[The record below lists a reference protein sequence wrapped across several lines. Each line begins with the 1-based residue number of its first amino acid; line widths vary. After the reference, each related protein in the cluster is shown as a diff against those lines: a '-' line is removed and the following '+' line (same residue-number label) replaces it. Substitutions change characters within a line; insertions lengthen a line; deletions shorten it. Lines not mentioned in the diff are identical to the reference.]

1 MFRIARLAAESMMKF
16 TSKMPLVLLYLL
28 TGALVVY
35 SMGLAFTSN
44 FNMGNL
50 MVWLL
55 TAGVTAY
62 AIWHKPLHAWLH
74 APGLGRVVWW
84 ILVAAGICYA
94 LLIGFVAVSGYANP
108 PTGQEKVMIVLGA
121 GLRRDRPST
130 LLRYRLDKAY
140 AYAATHPDVLIITSG
155 GQQAIDLM
163 SKAMLDPG
171 DTVIVEGPSFI
182 GSLNTFRTYQAHLAA
197 VPMQSD
203 GMDLDALEHSLK
215 TEKNV
220 KFIYII
226 STFQNPSGYTT
237 SLEKRRAILE
247 LARKYDVLILEDSP
261 YFELRYEGEYVP
273 NLKSLDTE
281 GRVLFAGSYSKILS
295 AGIRLGYAIGHRDLI
310 AKLVIGKQATDVHT
324 NLFFQV
330 VAAEYMSRYDLD
342 AHIEK
347 ARGI

>member
-155 GQQAIDLM
+155 GQGRDEWVPEGQAMRDYLIG
-163 SKAMLDPG
+163 KGLDPER
-171 DTVIVEGPSFI
+171 IVAENAST
-182 GSLNTFRTYQAHLAA
+182 S
-197 VPMQSD
+197 
-203 GMDLDALEHSLK
+203 
-215 TEKNV
+215 TEEN
-220 KFIYII
+220 FA
-226 STFQNPSGYTT
+226 F
-237 SLEKRRAILE
+237 SLEILRERGYDESTPIVYVSNAFHCYRAGRYAQRAGFTTASALPAATPWRSVIPCYLREALALAYYWVFKTSASGPMHALVGFLDLNKR
-247 LARKYDVLILEDSP
+247 
-261 YFELRYEGEYVP
+261 
-273 NLKSLDTE
+273 
-281 GRVLFAGSYSKILS
+281 
-295 AGIRLGYAIGHRDLI
+295 
-310 AKLVIGKQATDVHT
+310 
-324 NLFFQV
+324 FFYQ
-330 VAAEYMSRYDLD
+330 
-342 AHIEK
+342 
-347 ARGI
+347 

>member
-140 AYAATHPDVLIITSG
+140 AYAAAHPDVLIITSG
-155 GQQAIDLM
+155 GQGTRRVGAGRAGHAGLSDWKGI
-163 SKAMLDPG
+163 
-171 DTVIVEGPSFI
+171 GP
-182 GSLNTFRTYQAHLAA
+182 RTDCCGKCLHLH
-197 VPMQSD
+197 
-203 GMDLDALEHSLK
+203 GR
-215 TEKNV
+215 
-220 KFIYII
+220 KFCLF
-226 STFQNPSGYTT
+226 TGN
-237 SLEKRRAILE
+237 
-247 LARKYDVLILEDSP
+247 SP
-261 YFELRYEGEYVP
+261 RER
-273 NLKSLDTE
+273 
-281 GRVLFAGSYSKILS
+281 I
-295 AGIRLGYAIGHRDLI
+295 
-310 AKLVIGKQATDVHT
+310 
-324 NLFFQV
+324 
-330 VAAEYMSRYDLD
+330 
-342 AHIEK
+342 
-347 ARGI
+347 

>member
-35 SMGLAFTSN
+35 SIGLAFTSN

-74 APGLGRVVWW
+74 APGLGRIVWW

-140 AYAATHPDVLIITSG
+140 AYAAAHPDVLIITSG
-155 GQQAIDLM
+155 GQGRDEWVPEGQAMRDYLIG
-163 SKAMLDPG
+163 KGLDPER
-171 DTVIVEGPSFI
+171 IVAENAST
-182 GSLNTFRTYQAHLAA
+182 S
-197 VPMQSD
+197 
-203 GMDLDALEHSLK
+203 
-215 TEKNV
+215 TEEN
-220 KFIYII
+220 FA
-226 STFQNPSGYTT
+226 F
-237 SLEKRRAILE
+237 SLEILRERGYDESTPIVYVSNAFHCYRAGRYAQRAGFTTASALPAATPWRSVIPCYLREALALAYYWAFKTSASGPMHALVGFLDLNKR
-247 LARKYDVLILEDSP
+247 
-261 YFELRYEGEYVP
+261 
-273 NLKSLDTE
+273 
-281 GRVLFAGSYSKILS
+281 
-295 AGIRLGYAIGHRDLI
+295 
-310 AKLVIGKQATDVHT
+310 
-324 NLFFQV
+324 FF
-330 VAAEYMSRYDLD
+330 Y
-342 AHIEK
+342 K
-347 ARGI
+347 